1 MEATAAKFE
10 NQVNKL
16 EREKQELTCEV
27 ENRNNN
33 LAKQGEIVARL
44 QRQVREIKEKL
55 ENSEMQV
62 DELRQ
67 ISQRQTE
74 ENRALLKQ
82 VRSEVILVTCDIGY
96 RLV

>member
-1 MEATAAKFE
+1 MEVTAAKFE

-44 QRQVREIKEKL
+44 QRQVKEIKEKL

>member
-1 MEATAAKFE
+1 MEATATKFE

-44 QRQVREIKEKL
+44 QRQVKEIKEKL

-74 ENRALLKQ
+74 ENRTLLKQ

>member
-44 QRQVREIKEKL
+44 QRQVKEIKEKL

-82 VRSEVILVTCDIGY
+82 VRSEVILVTCVIGY

>member
-27 ENRNNN
+27 ENHNNN

-44 QRQVREIKEKL
+44 QRQVKENKEKL

-74 ENRALLKQ
+74 EKRALLKQ